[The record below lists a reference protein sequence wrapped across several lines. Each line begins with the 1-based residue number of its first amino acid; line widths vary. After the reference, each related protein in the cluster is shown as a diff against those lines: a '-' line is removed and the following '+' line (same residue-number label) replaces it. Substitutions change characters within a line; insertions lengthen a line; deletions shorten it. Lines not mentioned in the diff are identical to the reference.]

1 MCCPWMKKLKLNDV
15 RVLFKTLTFALECL
29 KCILRGTNCKIFP
42 GVMPLDPP
50 SLFSI
55 SPYSKAFATY
65 CSNLPSLSS
74 AMSCISWST
83 VHSFLDFLQVY
94 RASVHH
100 PCGCTSTDDIH
111 HGVHSSGKS
120 WITSNAFLPLLGHRW
135 LAKLTREES
144 VASQWGYSSPLMSN
158 CR

>member
-1 MCCPWMKKLKLNDV
+1 MCCSWMKKLKFNDV
-15 RVLFKTLTFALECL
+15 HVLFKNSNFCSRVFEMHSNST
-29 KCILRGTNCKIFP
+29 RFP
-42 GVMPLDPP
+42 FFPTDMPLDPSFFLSLP
-50 SLFSI
+50 S
-55 SPYSKAFATY
+55 SKAFATY
-65 CSNLPSLSS
+65 CSNLPSLPS
-74 AMSCISWST
+74 AMSCISWIT

-144 VASQWGYSSPLMSN
+144 VASQWGYSSPLMSY

>member
-1 MCCPWMKKLKLNDV
+1 MCCLWMKKLQFNDV
-15 RVLFKTLTFALECL
+15 RVLFKNSNFCYRMFEMHSKRHRFQNFSCRHA
-29 KCILRGTNCKIFP
+29 P
-42 GVMPLDPP
+42 GLP
-50 SLFSI
+50 LFSI
-55 SPYSKAFATY
+55 SAYSKAFATY
-65 CSNLPSLSS
+65 CNNLPSLPS
-74 AMSCISWST
+74 AMSWISWIT

-144 VASQWGYSSPLMSN
+144 VASQWGYSSPLMSY